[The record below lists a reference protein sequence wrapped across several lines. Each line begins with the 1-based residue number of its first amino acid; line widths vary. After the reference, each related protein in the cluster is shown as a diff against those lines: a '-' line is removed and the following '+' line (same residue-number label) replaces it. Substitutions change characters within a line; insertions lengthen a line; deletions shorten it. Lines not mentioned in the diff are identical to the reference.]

1 MKLWE
6 YLVFFEGAA
15 GYESGETLA
24 SSKQVAEGNVRE
36 YFSQLGQINSVTVR
50 KIDRR

>member
-6 YLVFFEGAA
+6 YFVTFEGSMNS
-15 GYESGETLA
+15 ESGETLA

-36 YFSQLGQINSVTVR
+36 YFGQLGQLASVTIR
-50 KIDRR
+50 KINRR